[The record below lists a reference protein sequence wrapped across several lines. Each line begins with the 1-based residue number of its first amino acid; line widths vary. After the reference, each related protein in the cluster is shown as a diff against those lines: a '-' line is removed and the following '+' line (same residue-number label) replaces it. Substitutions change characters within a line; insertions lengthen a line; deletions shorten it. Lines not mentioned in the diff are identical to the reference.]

1 VDERYGT
8 KSSTVIM
15 VHESGDV
22 HFVERSFGPWG
33 HLIGESNFKFTM
45 EN

>member
-1 VDERYGT
+1 
-8 KSSTVIM
+8 
-15 VHESGDV
+15 V

-33 HLIGESNFKFTM
+33 HLIGESNFKFAM